1 MIHMTSTN
9 HHSLALTTESY
20 AHLDVGVL
28 EVGVQPLG
36 RHHGLRPGQRVDAGG
51 LGHRG
56 RRRRR
61 RRGVAPRRDP
71 DRSRQRRRP
80 APGPTGALRR
90 ADRPPDPTLH
100 AREPRTT
107 SDWGRTEAA
116 AKRRGFTTARGV
128 AVAKRRRRSSSSRG
142 GRRVSLGRREAR
154 VRRWFGRAAPRSA
167 PAAARERREAAMDG

>member
-1 MIHMTSTN
+1 
-9 HHSLALTTESY
+9 
-20 AHLDVGVL
+20 
-28 EVGVQPLG
+28 VQPLG

-51 LGHRG
+51 LRHRG
-56 RRRRR
+56 RRRRRR

-71 DRSRQRRRP
+71 ERARQRRRP

-100 AREPRTT
+100 AREPRTR

-128 AVAKRRRRSSSSRG
+128 AVAKTSRRSSSRG
-142 GRRVSLGRREAR
+142 GRGVSLGRREAR
-154 VRRWFGRAAPRSA
+154 ARRRFGRAAPRSA
-167 PAAARERREAAMDG
+167 TAAAAAAARERGRGRRRRRGPWTTAEAGARG